1 MKILMGL
8 LLSMLIILIGTSLI
22 EPVNTAA
29 AAITTPTY
37 SSSVASLS
45 ALLPL
50 FFVVM
55 IVLYVF
61 KGMESF

>member
-1 MKILMGL
+1 MGL

-22 EPVNTAA
+22 EPVNTAT